1 MQLGSM
7 WHVSFLR
14 VADQSHAPLEIENAA
29 SQFNFFWSV
38 RHLSRKNVLT
48 HGQLRTRRKTLEQ
61 IMRGKPKS
69 RSTVT
74 LLRLM
79 PIGCRDKPIIFPIN
93 PNPHSVGSQHPTR
106 IQPFSSPSCPP
117 FAFFL
122 PPPSFN
128 HNRHS
133 PLPGISP
140 VFFPP
145 KVIKLCQAAGPPSD
159 RLQQQFIF
167 AKTLLRLSFLFILD
181 PFLVSTF
188 LDGSADNTHQTSFP
202 AFFYQF
208 HDFHFPYPKPA
219 FNSVA
224 DRQVVIRSF
233 L

>member
-38 RHLSRKNVLT
+38 RHLSRKNVPT

-145 KVIKLCQAAGPPSD
+145 KVIK
-159 RLQQQFIF
+159 
-167 AKTLLRLSFLFILD
+167 TLSGRR
-181 PFLVSTF
+181 
-188 LDGSADNTHQTSFP
+188 TSFRP
-202 AFFYQF
+202 NPTATRSCYHSPSSLLFVY
-208 HDFHFPYPKPA
+208 
-219 FNSVA
+219 S
-224 DRQVVIRSF
+224 RSF
-233 L
+233 LSFYIP